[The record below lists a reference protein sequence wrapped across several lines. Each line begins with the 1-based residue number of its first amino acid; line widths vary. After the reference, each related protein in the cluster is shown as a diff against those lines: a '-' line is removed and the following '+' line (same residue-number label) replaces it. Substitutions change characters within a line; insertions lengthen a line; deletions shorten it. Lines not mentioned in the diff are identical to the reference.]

1 MAKQID
7 VEVNERKLGKKN
19 LKEAREQNLVPV
31 VIYGKGKE
39 SKFGTVNDL
48 VFRKNVLAHEHAL
61 FSLQFNG
68 QKLAAVVKNLDIDNL
83 NNKIVHADFYE
94 VNMAQEIDATVSIKF
109 VGEALGIKE
118 GGVMNKALEELH
130 IFCLPNDIPNEIEVD
145 VSALQIDDR
154 ISISDLNLPSN
165 VEVLHEPDQ
174 TVVAIAIKA
183 EEPEEEE
190 QASEAAAEGE
200 EPSEGKKQSESAI
213 AKKDG
218 GDSSSSKTDDSK
230 KDKKDDKAS

>member
-7 VEVNERKLGKKN
+7 VEVSERKLGNKN
-19 LKEAREQNLVPV
+19 LKEARSNNLVPV

-39 SKFGTVNDL
+39 SKYGAISDL
-48 VFRKNVLAHEHAL
+48 AFRKNVLAHEHAL

-109 VGEALGIKE
+109 VGEAIGIKE

-130 IFCLPNDIPNEIEVD
+130 IFCLPSDIPNDIEVD
-145 VSALQIDDR
+145 VSSLQIDDR
-154 ISISDLNLPSN
+154 ISISDLSLPSN
-165 VEVLHEPDQ
+165 VEILHEPDQ
-174 TVVAIAIKA
+174 TVVAIAMKV
-183 EEPEEEE
+183 EEPEEEVE
-190 QASEAAAEGE
+190 VLEATVDGEIANEATASEG
-200 EPSEGKKQSESAI
+200 SE
-213 AKKDG
+213 AKKGDG
-218 GDSSSSKTDDSK
+218 AVKSGEPK